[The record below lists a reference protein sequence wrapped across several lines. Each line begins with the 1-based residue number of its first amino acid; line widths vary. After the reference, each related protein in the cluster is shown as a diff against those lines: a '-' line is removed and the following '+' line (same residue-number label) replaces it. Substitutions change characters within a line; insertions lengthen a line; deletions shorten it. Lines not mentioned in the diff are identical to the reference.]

1 MILVCVV
8 VHVIEMMMY
17 LIRYSKHATNNSCTM
32 YTNTHTHMHIYTHD
46 IHMYTTNSLCFD
58 ASTNIMMLM
67 GELSI
72 KCCHKY
78 YHNMHVNMQ
87 VVTVF
92 IYRDY
97 DT

>member
-1 MILVCVV
+1 MQQITAVRC
-8 VHVIEMMMY
+8 IQ
-17 LIRYSKHATNNSCTM
+17 
-32 YTNTHTHMHIYTHD
+32 THTHAHYTCTYTHD

-58 ASTNIMMLM
+58 ASTNMMLM

-78 YHNMHVNMQ
+78 HHNMHVNMH

-92 IYRDY
+92 IYSDY